1 MPISNRLIRVHM
13 PADGV
18 ASAYAETDLIVPH
31 DVRKM
36 TVKGIVYKSTK
47 NVSNQDA
54 EFLTVFSNLV
64 DGPLGFV
71 YDDVTKG
78 TAITTE
84 LVFKFESPRRFAGK
98 YHFEARKSNGDAYP
112 MHAGLDYLLIIVEFD
127 SDY

>member
-71 YDDVTKG
+71 
-78 TAITTE
+78 
-84 LVFKFESPRRFAGK
+84 LVVLNLKLMMYFLVNPKQQEQTQ
-98 YHFEARKSNGDAYP
+98 E
-112 MHAGLDYLLIIVEFD
+112 
-127 SDY
+127 